1 MTFRGG
7 AGSDGD
13 DLTPW
18 QRAGVPVELWEK
30 AIDVSTADYEALVR
44 RLAEIYAQR
53 NLGAWIDGRRMAALA
68 HRRIVAIKRG
78 DRNASDR
85 ALRGRHASAG

>member
-1 MTFRGG
+1 MTFPGG
-7 AGSDGD
+7 PDADGD

-18 QRAGVPVELWEK
+18 QRAGVPIEVWEK

-53 NLGAWIDGRRMAALA
+53 NISAWIDGRRMAALA
-68 HRRIVAIKRG
+68 HRRIVAIMRG

-85 ALRGRHASAG
+85 VLRARRSGAG